1 MSPAQRPP
9 YLERASEFIC
19 SAALA
24 DLGAVVLARGRWIIA
39 DCLPVIAAG
48 MQTREMKALAAAHL
62 AKAAP
67 GQAWV
72 LGTGR
77 RAGAMDAALLNG
89 TAGTCLELD
98 EGNLF
103 VGGGHPGIQ
112 VVPAALA
119 AAQELGSSGAELL
132 LAATLGY
139 EICARIVR
147 ASKLRPSVHSHGT
160 YGVIGA
166 AVAVAKLKGFSQS
179 QMRELLNVAATMGM
193 ATSRNSLLEGA
204 TVRNIYTGH
213 SGYMGQMAVRLVESG
228 FSGEVDA
235 VKSVFGSVLS
245 DSFDAERVVEGL
257 GSEWLVT
264 QNYFKLHPTGRYVHS
279 AIDALE
285 DALAGQPDGR
295 IDCDAIERIDVK
307 AYKRAA
313 ELCGKN
319 ITSSFGARFSIP
331 FALASILHHGRSG
344 LKSFDADAVANPQVQ
359 QLVAKVYVAE
369 ELSYNDNYPNEQ
381 RCDLAIRLK
390 SGVTISGHCRF
401 TKGELSNP
409 HSEAELR
416 AKFFELGN
424 AAWGEDLAHQLL
436 DDLMELDQID
446 HLGAWSAGLLL

>member
-9 YLERASEFIC
+9 YLERVSEFIC
-19 SAALA
+19 STALT
-24 DLGAVVLARGRWIIA
+24 DLGAPVIERGRWIIA
-39 DCLPVIAAG
+39 DCIPVIAAG
-48 MQTREMKALAAAHL
+48 MQTTEMKTLAAAHL
-62 AKAAP
+62 ANAAP

-119 AAQELGSSGAELL
+119 AAQELGSSGEDLL
-132 LAATLGY
+132 LATILGY

-166 AVAVAKLKGFSQS
+166 AIAVAKLKGFNQPE
-179 QMRELLNVAATMGM
+179 MRELLNVAATMGM

-213 SGYMGQMAVRLVESG
+213 SGYMGQLAVRLVESG

-235 VKSVFGSVLS
+235 VQSVFGSVLS
-245 DSFDAERVVEGL
+245 ESFEPGSVIEGL

-264 QNYFKLHPTGRYVHS
+264 KNYFKLHPTGRYVHS

-285 DALAGQPDGR
+285 DAVASQPDGR
-295 IDCDAIERIDVK
+295 IDCETIERIDVK
-307 AYKRAA
+307 AYKLAA
-313 ELCGKN
+313 GLAGKN

-331 FALASILHHGRSG
+331 FALASILHHGCSG
-344 LKSFDADAVANPQVQ
+344 LKSFDDEAVGNPRVQ
-359 QLVAKVYVAE
+359 QLVAKVFVVE
-369 ELSYNDNYPNEQ
+369 ELSFNDNYPNEQ
-381 RCDLAIRLK
+381 RCDLVIRLK
-390 SGVTISGHCRF
+390 SGIVVKGNCLF

-409 HSEAELR
+409 HSEVDLR
-416 AKFFELGN
+416 TKFLQLGS
-424 AAWGEDLAHQLL
+424 AAWGEGLALQLL
-436 DDLMELDQID
+436 EDLMGLDAIED
-446 HLGAWSAGLLL
+446 VAAWSTSLSL